1 MEFQGNP
8 LWSILVETVHT
19 LPLYKSHK
27 NYIKDKILKENPIVL
42 PEEISNRLLIPLGEA
57 IVILEELKKV
67 TI

>member
-1 MEFQGNP
+1 MEFQGNL

-27 NYIKDKILKENPIVL
+27 NYIKDKILKENPLVL